1 MCSSFY
7 KIVLRFYMKTSAY
20 TLDFSLFL
28 QFKNNLMD
36 LVVIKTD
43 IILQF

>member
-1 MCSSFY
+1 
-7 KIVLRFYMKTSAY
+7 MKTSAY
-20 TLDFSLFL
+20 ALDFPLFL